1 MTYEN
6 EKFGSDTIFVVT
18 HQGSPY
24 LYTQNEETF
33 NINKDFIDLMRTK
46 EKEMAHFLL
55 TYYNYPISQTYSNLH
70 KICKIKELQF
80 SDSM

>member
-1 MTYEN
+1 MTYEQ

-18 HQGSPY
+18 DQGSPY
-24 LYTQNEETF
+24 LYTQ
-33 NINKDFIDLMRTK
+33 IDKSLHLNKDFVDLMRTK

-55 TYYNYPISQTYSNLH
+55 TYYNYPISQTYSNLN